1 MKKLILI
8 LILTFSFQSYTK
20 AGDIRDFEIEGISV
34 GDNLLDHVSKKII
47 GSGMTSE
54 FSFWYDQN
62 KFVAISLWD
71 KRESFNTYT
80 DVGVAIKPNDYKN
93 YQIFSLYGKIWFEN
107 KDISECYNKQNEI
120 YTDIKNAFSN
130 LVLNEKDW
138 IVPKNRVKSHLIS
151 IKYRDLFFNDGK
163 IRVVCFE
170 RKNGRDLLQ
179 VIINQNEFVKFL
191 VSIAKKD

>member
-1 MKKLILI
+1 MNRIWLILI
-8 LILTFSFQSYTK
+8 LIFIFQPWTK
-20 AGDIRDFEIEGISV
+20 ADDIKNFEIESISV
-34 GDNLLDHVSKKII
+34 GDNLLDHVSKEII
-47 GSGMTSE
+47 GSEMTSE

-71 KRESFNTYT
+71 KRQSFKTYT

-120 YTDIKNAFSN
+120 YSDIKNAFSN

-151 IKYRDLFFNDGK
+151 IKYRDLFFTDGK

-179 VIINQNEFVKFL
+179 VIINQNEFVEFL
-191 VSIAKKD
+191 KSIAKND